1 MSDIKKIE
9 GAKKKAERMAALAV
23 LAALVGKTFAAM
35 TKKEQEDF
43 VTALG
48 QLLGV
53 MDNTGKVK

>member
-1 MSDIKKIE
+1 MTQIDESKKKINE
-9 GAKKKAERMAALAV
+9 HKAALAV
-23 LAALVGKTFAAM
+23 VTALAGKTFAAM

-43 VTALG
+43 ITALG